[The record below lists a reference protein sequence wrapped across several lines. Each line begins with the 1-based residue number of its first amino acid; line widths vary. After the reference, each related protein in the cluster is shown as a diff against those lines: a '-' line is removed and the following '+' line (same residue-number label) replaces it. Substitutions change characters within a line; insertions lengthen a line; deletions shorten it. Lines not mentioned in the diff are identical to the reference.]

1 MSLVH
6 VGVGDD
12 GGGVDGIA
20 GGAGDAITALHGE
33 TRVALDFADLERK
46 LYLGGYRDKRSG
58 LEYLHAAT
66 QTPVERVSKWAGKAP
81 RFTRETQTTEVS
93 TRSAQ
98 TYREAAVQTKRH
110 DLYMDTTG
118 DVARASRPYFT
129 ADELM
134 AVKETRALTI
144 QCHWRG
150 HLARARAARIRS
162 EIAAQRAAA
171 EEEEARKAKAAEAA
185 KAADV
190 SRRMHPRTMD
200 DFSVLYDEVES
211 WRVAET
217 AAIKSAHAG
226 DDRKQKEELAK
237 LLARETA
244 LLGTIERLRSTAS
257 KEAAED
263 NVTAMLA
270 RMAAPKRWSVHD
282 GGVAAVH
289 TPYTTRAQELQVLY
303 AGLVAADAPVSERLE
318 LLTHVRETV
327 AEFDCPLTREV
338 IGLVDREMDM
348 LHRGRPPAS
357 FAGSRQRLK
366 GLFLTFCETPA
377 FNPEAAKFRKM
388 PEGVEPVAPSLL
400 DTVTYTEKAAAKAAK
415 LAGVV
420 PPGARR
426 RTSSGIVGGG
436 GGGGGGGRPATD
448 GTEGG
453 GADFS
458 GLIMGGGV

>member
-1 MSLVH
+1 MAAVH

-12 GGGVDGIA
+12 DGAA
-20 GGAGDAITALHGE
+20 GGAGAGDGIG
-33 TRVALDFADLERK
+33 VAGDYSTGPVTLDGSEEERK

-66 QTPVERVSKWAGKAP
+66 QTPVERRSKWAGKAP

-110 DLYMDTTG
+110 DLYTATTG
-118 DVARASRPYFT
+118 DVTVASRPYFT
-129 ADELM
+129 ADELL
-134 AVKETRALTI
+134 AVKETRALTL
-144 QCHWRG
+144 QCQWRG
-150 HLARARAARIRS
+150 YLARKRAGRIRG

-171 EEEEARKAKAAEAA
+171 EAEEVAKAKAAKAA
-185 KAADV
+185 EAADV

-200 DFSVLYDEVES
+200 DFSVLYDEVEA

-217 AAIKSAHAG
+217 AAIKSTHAG

-263 NVTAMLA
+263 NVAAMLA

-303 AGLVAADAPVSERLE
+303 AGLVAPDTPVPDRLE

-327 AEFDCPLTREV
+327 GEFDCPLTREI
-338 IGLVDREMDM
+338 IGLVDREADM
-348 LHRGRPPAS
+348 LHRGRPAGS

-366 GLFLTFCETPA
+366 GLFLTFCEAPA
-377 FNPEAAKFRKM
+377 FNPEAAKFRKL
-388 PEGVEPVAPSLL
+388 PEGVVPVAPSLL
-400 DTVTYTEKAAAKAAK
+400 DTVTYGEKAAAKAAK

-420 PPGARR
+420 PP
-426 RTSSGIVGGG
+426 T
-436 GGGGGGGRPATD
+436 PAV
-448 GTEGG
+448 
-453 GADFS
+453 A
-458 GLIMGGGV
+458 GV